1 MSRQLWWLALGW
13 TVLVPAPAYAQTYL
27 VIVSGIGGEPAYQER
42 FLAWSSALADAA
54 RDRLGIADDH
64 TTVLGE
70 QPDRDARMR
79 GRSTRANVDA
89 AFTDLAARAEPG
101 ARIVVVLIGHGS
113 TVGGE
118 ARINLPGPDMRA
130 EDFAA
135 LLSPFAT
142 QEIVLVNL
150 TSASGDWI
158 GPLSGDRRV
167 VVTATRSGT
176 ERDESLFG
184 GYFVTALTAEDADTD
199 KDGRVS
205 ILEAFEYAK
214 AEVARTYEQ
223 QNRLLS
229 EHALLDDDGD
239 GRGSHEIDPASGDGA
254 RARTVFLA
262 ADSATA
268 SRSAT
273 DDPELRAL
281 YAERDRLEGAVADL
295 RARKNSMD
303 PTAYEAE
310 LEGLLL
316 ALARTN
322 RDIRTREGGS
332 PR

>member
-1 MSRQLWWLALGW
+1 MSRCLWWLALGW
-13 TVLVPAPAYAQTYL
+13 TVLGPVPACAQTYL
-27 VIVSGIGGEPAYQER
+27 VIVSGIGGEPVYQER
-42 FLAWSSALADAA
+42 FLVWSAALADAA
-54 RDRLGIADDH
+54 RDRLGIAEDRV
-64 TTVLGE
+64 TLLGE
-70 QPDRDARMR
+70 QPERNPRIRD
-79 GRSTRANVDA
+79 RSTRANVDA
-89 AFTDLAARAEPG
+89 VLTDLAARAEPH
-101 ARIVVVLIGHGS
+101 ACIVIVLIGHGS
-113 TVGGE
+113 TVGGD

-130 EDFAA
+130 EDLAA
-135 LLSPFAT
+135 ILAGFPT
-142 QEIVLVNL
+142 QQIVVVNL
-150 TSASGDWI
+150 SSASGDWI
-158 GPLSGDRRV
+158 APLSGDRRV

-184 GYFVTALTAEDADTD
+184 GYFVAALTADDADTD

-214 AEVARTYEQ
+214 TEVARVYEQ

-254 RARTVFLA
+254 RSRSVFLA
-262 ADSATA
+262 ADSAA
-268 SRSAT
+268 SSRPTT

-281 YAERDRLEGAVADL
+281 YAERERLEEAVTAL
-295 RARKNSMD
+295 RARKASMD
-303 PTAYEAE
+303 PTGYEAE

-322 RDIRTREGGS
+322 RDIRTREGGP